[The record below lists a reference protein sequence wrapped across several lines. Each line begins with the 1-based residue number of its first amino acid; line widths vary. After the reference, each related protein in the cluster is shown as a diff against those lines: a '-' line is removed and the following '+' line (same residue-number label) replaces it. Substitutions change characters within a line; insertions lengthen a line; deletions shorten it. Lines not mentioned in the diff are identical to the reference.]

1 MTVVQT
7 LHDLE
12 GKPPS
17 GYVRK
22 LDIQH
27 CIFDW
32 GNTLMVDLPE
42 MEGPMCSWSQVSMV
56 EGADRVLAALSAQY
70 RCHLATSAA
79 DSDEHQIR
87 QALERVGLS
96 RFIERI
102 FCSHTLGC
110 GKDSPQFY
118 TQIQQSLGCPSSN
131 IVMIGDS
138 FSSDVA
144 SAIASGLQAVWFNP
158 MRQSV
163 PEGIIAIHYLEEL
176 I

>member
-1 MTVVQT
+1 VILDQMID
-7 LHDLE
+7 DLE
-12 GKPPS
+12 MKHPS
-17 GYVRK
+17 SYLRK

-32 GNTLMVDLPE
+32 GNTLMVDLPK
-42 MEGPMCSWSQVSMV
+42 MKGPMCSWSRVSMV

-70 RCHLATSAA
+70 TCHLATNAA
-79 DSDEHQIR
+79 ASDELQIR

-110 GKDSPQFY
+110 GKDSPRFY
-118 TQIQQSLGCPSSN
+118 KKIQQTLGCPSSN

-138 FSSDVA
+138 FYSDIT
-144 SAIASGLQAVWFNP
+144 SATSSGLQAIWFNP
-158 MRQSV
+158 TRQPV
-163 PEGIIAIHYLEEL
+163 PEGINAIHCLKEL